1 MPYNQ
6 NSGYGRALLD
16 RLNNV
21 AASVCP
27 TFGRILVVMS
37 PDDSADPNFHILQEV
52 CKNDP
57 DGDVRFFTTLLAAY
71 TAATTNNNDV
81 ILMDAHSV
89 HVIASQIAWSKSR
102 IHVVGMESS
111 GRYTEQGTRI
121 QGTVAAAT
129 AALIKVTGTRNTFR
143 NIKFIQND
151 TNAAAINVVISAG
164 SSTLWKDCS
173 FIFEVTDNLD
183 LTTATEMLC
192 DEAGGTFDHCV
203 FGNDSIVSS
212 AARAVLTFDQVTGA
226 ASSDGAKHCT
236 FIDSMWTIMSSSADA
251 VFIKVADTAGVK
263 FRMTFINPVF
273 QAAINAASGGI
284 TLTDAVAS
292 ATGLIN
298 GNLLFVNPNS
308 NCTNFCSTITD
319 NVKVCGFDNG
329 GDSNAEGAA
338 QIGVG
343 ILPT

>member
-21 AASVCP
+21 AASICP

-37 PDDSADPNFHILQEV
+37 PDDSADPNFQILQDV

-57 DGDVRFFTTLLAAY
+57 DGNVRFFTTLLAAY
-71 TAATTNNNDV
+71 NAATTNNNDV

-102 IHVVGMESS
+102 IHVVGMESG

-121 QGTVAAAT
+121 QGTVGAAT
-129 AALIKVTGTRNTFR
+129 AALIKVTGMRNTFR

-151 TNAAAINVVISAG
+151 TNAAAINVIIAAG
-164 SSTLWKDCS
+164 SSTLYQDCS
-173 FIFEVTDNLD
+173 FIFEVVDNLD
-183 LTTATEMLC
+183 LTTATEVLIG
-192 DEAGGTFDHCV
+192 EAGGTFKRCV
-203 FGNDSIVSS
+203 FGNDAILSS
-212 AARAVLTFDQVTGA
+212 AARAVTTFDNVSGSATGD
-226 ASSDGAKHCT
+226 ASKHCT
-236 FIDSMWTIMSSSADA
+236 FIDCMWTIQSSSADA
-251 VFIKVADTAGVK
+251 VFVKVADTGALK
-263 FRMTFINPVF
+263 FRTTMINPVF
-273 QAAINAASGGI
+273 QAAINGTNVAI
-284 TLTDAVAS
+284 TLTDAVTS
-292 ATGLIN
+292 ATGLSE
-298 GNLLFVNPNS
+298 GNLLIVNPNS
-308 NCTNFCSTITD
+308 NCTNFCSTITTG
-319 NVKVCGFDNG
+319 VKVCGFDNG